1 MRGRPPSISAG
12 AILEAAREV
21 FLEQGVGATTAE
33 IARRAG
39 ISESVLFHRY
49 KTKEALFM
57 TVLDHA
63 VRVPLVAE
71 GLPERVGKGEIADH
85 LFEVGTAMVEDVK
98 KTIPLF
104 MVANMMARASTWKLE
119 DLQERMRRPH
129 PSHVR
134 ALKLFAGYFEAEM
147 DAGRVRR
154 VDSEILARTFMGAV
168 VQHVMQQFWGGA
180 QDGLLLS
187 TPMFLRGLIDI
198 LLNGI
203 GAPAAAARRRR
214 AH

>member
-1 MRGRPPSISAG
+1 MRGRPPSITAG

-57 TVLDHA
+57 AVMDHA
-63 VRVPLVAE
+63 VRVSPVAE
-71 GLPERVGKGEIADH
+71 DLGKRVGKGEIADH

-98 KTIPLF
+98 RTIPLF

-119 DLQERMRRPH
+119 GLQERMRRPH
-129 PSHVR
+129 PAQVR
-134 ALKLFAGYFEAEM
+134 ALKLFSGYFEAEM
-147 DAGRVRR
+147 DAGRLRQ
-154 VDSEILARTFMGAV
+154 VDSEILARAFIGAV
-168 VQHVMQQFWGGA
+168 VQHVMQQFWGGN
-180 QDGLLLS
+180 QDGLPLS
-187 TPMFLRGLIDI
+187 TPLFLRGLIDI
-198 LLNGI
+198 LLNGT
-203 GAPAAAARRRR
+203 AATRRKAR
-214 AH
+214 